1 MSSYAIDPIGA
12 AGIDDVR
19 DPYRAERLHAQI
31 RAGHAARAQASQFQ
45 RMQSAR
51 KPAAAATPPGLK
63 PDISTKDSHLES
75 ATALRD
81 DYTAHCLKAAIQAF
95 HDQQARLDARA
106 IELNQ
111 AFKDEQT
118 LLQAR
123 AEAANDL
130 GTIQGLLP
138 QQPYRYTVGIPPV
151 LAQPLT
157 ATAGVAQTMVGPVE
171 HAAKPRSSTQEPFS
185 ADVSHRRPRKTA
197 A

>member
-1 MSSYAIDPIGA
+1 MTSYAVDPIGA

-19 DPYRAERLHAQI
+19 DPYRAERLREQM
-31 RAGHAARAQASQFQ
+31 RAGHAARPQAAQFQ
-45 RMQSAR
+45 RLQAAR
-51 KPAAAATPPGLK
+51 KPAAAAPGQR
-63 PDISTKDSHLES
+63 PEIARTHGPATS
-75 ATALRD
+75 ANALRD

-106 IELNQ
+106 IALNQ
-111 AFKDEQT
+111 ALKDEQT

-138 QQPYRYTVGIPPV
+138 QQAYRYTAGVPPF
-151 LAQPLT
+151 LAQQMT
-157 ATAGVAQTMVGPVE
+157 GTAGAAQMMVGPVAE
-171 HAAKPRSSTQEPFS
+171 AAKPRGSTDDAFGAGLP
-185 ADVSHRRPRKTA
+185 DRRPRKTA